1 MRVLPP
7 IVANVVLFASA
18 LGFGSGLRRLFP
30 QSFSAIDRLAFTLL
44 GGLGLLG
51 TVLFCV
57 GQFWFS
63 RSAILLVL
71 LLGVGLGLKPAA
83 QALRNSRA
91 TLSNTSLPLLPAAI
105 VATVLLVTAIGG
117 LALPTGDMNNDT
129 VAYHYLGPKV
139 WLRDHLIRPVPDE
152 ILTSFPAAVETQY
165 AALMSLGGQRAPE
178 LFALISLISILLVT
192 AGLAIRLGLS
202 ECGAWWTAA
211 LILTM
216 PALYRG
222 AYGGFL
228 DVLFAAFVLAA
239 ARIAF
244 DAETPRHYALFGL
257 LCGIA
262 VATKY
267 TALISFFL
275 LILCSLVISLWTR
288 RQSHAALA
296 KRLAISC
303 AIAIAVASPF
313 YLRNWI
319 LFGCPVY
326 PPPPVLLRVF
336 AVKGLLP
343 SVFHELEKNVRET
356 GMGLG
361 PGIRH
366 FLLLPFNLTYHTGN
380 FRGAGGIGL
389 MPLALGP
396 FGVIASRR
404 DAFAKGLVLFAF
416 LQTAAWFGTAQ
427 VSRYLIAIYVI
438 AALFA
443 VLGWE
448 NVAVAASKSARV
460 LSALAVACSLIYG
473 LIMILPDRRD
483 DLHAALSSSFEAERR
498 LREIPFLESFDYLD
512 HDPSATKVLITDP
525 YVPAYYSDK
534 TYIKPLGRWGE
545 ETLPDAADLQK
556 ILPTLASLHVTHVL
570 DVAWPADAFRLPD
583 HPPGLTLVFQRGDQ
597 RVYRVN

>member
-1 MRVLPP
+1 MRVFPT
-7 IVANVVLFASA
+7 IFANVVLFASA
-18 LGFGSGLRRLFP
+18 LGFGGLLRRLFP
-30 QSFSAIDRLAFTLL
+30 QNFSPIDRLAFTLL

-63 RSAILLVL
+63 RSAILVVL
-71 LLGVGLGLKPAA
+71 LLGVALSLKPAA

-91 TLSNTSLPLLPAAI
+91 TLSSISLPRLPAAI
-105 VATVLLVTAIGG
+105 VATVLLVTALGG
-117 LALPTGDMNNDT
+117 LALPIGDMNNDSI
-129 VAYHYLGPKV
+129 AYHYLGPKV

-152 ILTSFPAAVETQY
+152 ILTAFPAVVETQY
-165 AALMSLGGQRAPE
+165 AALMSLGGQRAPD
-178 LFALISLISILLVT
+178 LFALTSLISILLVT
-192 AGLAIRLGLS
+192 AGLAVRLGLS
-202 ECGAWWTAA
+202 HSGVWWTAA
-211 LILTM
+211 LLVTM

-244 DAETPRHYALFGL
+244 DAKTPRHYALFGL

-262 VATKY
+262 MATKY
-267 TALISFFL
+267 TALISFFV
-275 LILCSLVISLWTR
+275 LIFCSLVISLWAR
-288 RQSHAALA
+288 RQGPAALV
-296 KRLAISC
+296 KNLAISC
-303 AIAIAVASPF
+303 AVAIVVASPF

-319 LFGCPVY
+319 LFGCPIY
-326 PPPPVLLRVF
+326 PPPPLLLRVF

-343 SVFHELEKNVRET
+343 SVLHELERNVRES
-356 GMGLG
+356 GMGMG
-361 PGIRH
+361 SGIRH
-366 FLLLPFNLTYHTGN
+366 FLLLPFNLTFHTAN

-404 DAFAKGLVLFAF
+404 DAFAKGLVLFAV

-427 VSRYLIAIYVI
+427 VSRYLIPVYGI

-443 VLGWE
+443 VIGWE
-448 NVAVAASKSARV
+448 NVTGAASKSARV
-460 LSALAVACSLIYG
+460 LSALAVACSLLYG
-473 LIMILPDRRD
+473 FLMILPDRRD
-483 DLHAALSSSFEAERR
+483 DLHAALSSSFESQRR
-498 LREIPFLESFDYLD
+498 LREIPFLESFDYLNR
-512 HDPSATKVLITDP
+512 DPSATKVLITDP

-534 TYIKPLGRWGE
+534 TYIKPLGRWDE
-545 ETLPDAADLQK
+545 QTLPDAADLQK
-556 ILPTLASLHVTHVL
+556 ILPTLPHLRVTHVL
-570 DVAWPADAFRLPD
+570 DVAWPAGAFRLPD
-583 HPPGLTLVFQRGDQ
+583 HPPGLTLVFQRDDQ

>member
-1 MRVLPP
+1 MRVFPP
-7 IVANVVLFASA
+7 IFANLVLFASA
-18 LGFGSGLRRLFP
+18 LGFGSRLRRLFP
-30 QSFSAIDRLAFTLL
+30 ESFSPIDRLAFTLL

-51 TVLFCV
+51 TALFGV

-63 RSAILLVL
+63 RPAIILVL
-71 LLGVGLGLKPAA
+71 LLGVALGLKPAA

-91 TLSNTSLPLLPAAI
+91 TLSNISFPLLPVTI

-117 LALPTGDMNNDT
+117 LALPVGDMNNDSI
-129 VAYHYLGPKV
+129 AYHYLGPKV

-165 AALMSLGGQRAPE
+165 AALMSLGGQRAPQ
-178 LFALISLISILLVT
+178 FFSIVSLISILLVT

-202 ECGAWWTAA
+202 QPGVWWTAA
-211 LILTM
+211 LIVTM

-244 DAETPRHYALFGL
+244 DAEMPRHYTLFGL

-262 VATKY
+262 MATKY

-275 LILCSLVISLWTR
+275 LIFCSLVISLWTR
-288 RQSHAALA
+288 RQSHAALT
-296 KRLAISC
+296 KHLAISC

-326 PPPPVLLRVF
+326 PPPPVLLRVV

-343 SVFHELEKNVRET
+343 SVLHELEKNVRET
-356 GMGLG
+356 GIGMG

-366 FLLLPFNLTYHTGN
+366 FLLLPFNLTYHTAN
-380 FRGAGGIGL
+380 FRGGGGIGL

-404 DAFAKGLVLFAF
+404 DTFAKGLLLFAF
-416 LQTAAWFGTAQ
+416 LQTAAWFATAQ
-427 VSRYLIAIYVI
+427 VSRYLIPVYVI

-448 NVAVAASKSARV
+448 NVAAIASKSVRV

-483 DLHAALSSSFEAERR
+483 DLHAALSNSFEAQRR
-498 LREIPFLESFDYLD
+498 LQEIPFLESFDYLNQ
-512 HDPSATKVLITDP
+512 DPSVSKVLIADP

-534 TYIKPLGRWGE
+534 SYIKPLGRWGE
-545 ETLPDAADLQK
+545 EVVPDAANLQK
-556 ILPTLASLHVTHVL
+556 LLATLPRLHVSHVL
-570 DVAWPADAFRLPD
+570 DVKSPAGRFRLPD
-583 HPPGLTLVFQRGDQ
+583 HPPGITLVFRRDDQ
-597 RVYRVN
+597 RVYRVD